1 MNEINVKQ
9 NLNSEIK
16 YCKKC
21 VMPNTR
27 PGIVFDNQD
36 VCSACRNYEK
46 RETIDW
52 KKRWDEL
59 KQLCDKYRSKDG
71 SHDCMI
77 AVSSGKDS
85 HYQIYVM
92 KELMGMNPLLVSA
105 DTLFS
110 WTETGR
116 KNFKNLGE
124 SFGCDVITLTLNSKI
139 NRKMV
144 RVGFEEWGRAA
155 YPMDLA
161 IYVYPIRMAINFNIP
176 LLVYGENVSYE
187 YGGYQTKETYSCK
200 EQIMNDVTKPIDFDF
215 WAKRGVHRK
224 DLNQFIYPSVEEIN
238 ESKIDPIYL
247 SYFAPWNSYQH
258 YLIAKQW
265 GFRDLGNEWKRAG
278 HLDDFTQIDT
288 VGYLMDAWLKY
299 PKFGHQQVTDIAS
312 RMVRYG
318 YMTRAEAV
326 EAANKEDYKLDD
338 KILDDFLAFTGY
350 SNREFWEILEKFWN
364 RDIFEKVNGEW
375 KLKNKLK

>member
-1 MNEINVKQ
+1 MN
-9 NLNSEIK
+9 EIK

-27 PGIVFDNQD
+27 PGIVFDSEG

-46 RETIDW
+46 RKTIDW

-59 KQLCDKYRSKDG
+59 KKICDKYRSKDG

-85 HYQIYVM
+85 HYQTYVM
-92 KELMGMNPLLVSA
+92 KELMGMNPLLVSV

-139 NRKMV
+139 NRKMA
-144 RVGFEEWGRAA
+144 RVGFEEWGRGS
-155 YPMDLA
+155 YSMDLA
-161 IYVYPIRMAINFNIP
+161 IFVYPIRMAINFNIP
-176 LLVYGENVSYE
+176 LLVYGENISYE

-200 EQIMNDVTKPIDFDF
+200 EQIINDVAKPLDLDF

-224 DLNQFIYPSVEEIN
+224 DLNQLIYPSVEEIN
-238 ESKIDPIYL
+238 KSKIDPIYL
-247 SYFAPWNSYQH
+247 SYFVPWNSYQH

-288 VGYLMDAWLKY
+288 VGYLIDAWFKY

-326 EAANKEDYKLDD
+326 EVVNREDHKLDD
-338 KILDDFLAFTGY
+338 KTLDDWLAFTGY

-375 KLKNKLK
+375 KLKNKIK